1 MRLHAKKGHRTLY
14 AEMGPADHFAIKC
27 PMGLAAA
34 KASLYSK
41 IVLQTDMHTCMYACI
56 HECMHACMHVC
67 LHAYMHQNA
76 TCMHGVYVGST
87 FIELMLS
94 TR

>member
-14 AEMGPADHFAIKC
+14 AEMALADHFAIKC

-41 IVLQTDMHTCMYACI
+41 IVLQTCMNTCSI
-56 HECMHACMHVC
+56 DV
-67 LHAYMHQNA
+67 
-76 TCMHGVYVGST
+76 
-87 FIELMLS
+87 MLKS
-94 TR
+94 IFGAE